1 MLAVATLVK
10 SLTILLAVHAS
21 TAQSS
26 TDALQ
31 AELALARSTLAS
43 VRALVPRLQA
53 ATTSAS
59 TASMP
64 GYQGYAYV
72 GASAAVKK
80 SITVVLW
87 GTSAV
92 TPVIRGVTLQ
102 QPVDRLSVRVERVT
116 VDSFVL
122 TVERVDGKVG
132 WGQDIWATYFA
143 EGSFARVA
151 PAWEP
156 TDTASSSPTAG
167 QELSELVDR
176 YFAKRSHVPPVAL
189 PAPTQAPAVLPL
201 LRHLGGNLASVD
213 QLWHMLISSHPQP
226 RRAVVIEVGVADGTS
241 SMYAADLGV
250 RVLAVEPNRKWI
262 DAPAFV
268 AKGRARPNLER
279 IHAAASSTGG
289 EAVFAG
295 GGTGGRVVSDG
306 GAAAEGTA
314 RSRLDAFRR
323 RKASGKRR
331 GGGGKGRGSGKQHGM
346 GGTVHV
352 PSLTLDSI
360 LTARNIS
367 HVYLVKID
375 VQGFELEVL
384 RGLIGALR
392 EQRVL
397 YVLLEFWPRGMH
409 QHGLDAHDVLQLLH
423 GHGYTLFDSRALR
436 LGGDAS
442 SVPLTAC
449 NTFQRPVGLRT
460 NVDWYLHND
469 ARYRANFGYWTD
481 MLAVASGGGINL
493 DLF

>member
-1 MLAVATLVK
+1 MPAVAARVTG
-10 SLTILLAVHAS
+10 LTVLLAVHAS
-21 TAQSS
+21 TTQSS

-31 AELALARSTLAS
+31 AELALARSTLAR
-43 VRALVPRLQA
+43 VRALVPRLQV
-53 ATTSAS
+53 ATAS
-59 TASMP
+59 ELTASMP
-64 GYQGYAYV
+64 GYQGYTFV
-72 GASAAVKK
+72 GASAAIEK

-92 TPVIRGVTLQ
+92 TPVIRNLTLQ
-102 QPVDRLSVRVERVT
+102 HPVDRLSVRVERVKR
-116 VDSFVL
+116 DSFVL
-122 TVERVDGKVG
+122 TVKRVDGKVG

-143 EGSFARVA
+143 DGSFARVA

-156 TDTASSSPTAG
+156 ATTASSSPTAG

-176 YFAKRSHVPPVAL
+176 YFAHRSHVPPIAL

-201 LRHLGGNLASVD
+201 LRHLGGNFASVD

-279 IHAAASSTGG
+279 IHAAAASTDG

-295 GGTGGRVVSDG
+295 GGTGGLVVSDG
-306 GAAAEGTA
+306 RAAAEGTG
-314 RSRLDAFRR
+314 RSRLF

-346 GGTVHV
+346 GGMGGTVRV
-352 PSLTLDSI
+352 PSITLDSI
-360 LTARNIS
+360 LAARSIS

-423 GHGYTLFDSRALR
+423 RHGYTLFDSRALR
-436 LGGDAS
+436 LGADAS
-442 SVPLTAC
+442 SVPLTAA

-460 NVDWYLHND
+460 NVDWYLNND

-481 MLAVASGGGINL
+481 MLAVASGGDINL

>member
-1 MLAVATLVK
+1 MILAMF
-10 SLTILLAVHAS
+10 LAVHAS
-21 TAQSS
+21 TTQSS

-53 ATTSAS
+53 ATAS
-59 TASMP
+59 ESTSMP
-64 GYQGYAYV
+64 GYQGYTFV
-72 GASAAVKK
+72 GASAAIEK

-92 TPVIRGVTLQ
+92 TPVIRNLTLQ
-102 QPVDRLSVRVERVT
+102 QPVDRLSVRVERVQR
-116 VDSFVL
+116 DSFVL
-122 TVERVDGKVG
+122 TVKRVDGKVG
-132 WGQDIWATYFA
+132 WGQEIWATYFA

-151 PAWEP
+151 PAWQP
-156 TDTASSSPTAG
+156 TATASSSPTAG

-176 YFAKRSHVPPVAL
+176 YFAQRSHIPPVAL
-189 PAPTQAPAVLPL
+189 SAPTQAPAVLPL
-201 LRHLGGNLASVD
+201 LRHLGGNFASVD
-213 QLWHMLISSHPQP
+213 KLWHMLISSHPQP

-279 IHAAASSTGG
+279 IHAAAASTDG

-295 GGTGGRVVSDG
+295 GGTGGRVVSNG
-306 GAAAEGTA
+306 RAAAEGTGG
-314 RSRLDAFRR
+314 RRLF

-331 GGGGKGRGSGKQHGM
+331 AGGGKGRGSGKQHGM
-346 GGTVHV
+346 GGTVRV

-360 LTARNIS
+360 LASRSIS

-397 YVLLEFWPRGMH
+397 YVLLEFWPHGMH
-409 QHGLDAHDVLQLLH
+409 QHGLDAHDVLHLLH
-423 GHGYTLFDSRALR
+423 GHGYALFDSRTLR

-442 SVPLTAC
+442 SVPLTAA
-449 NTFQRPVGLRT
+449 NTFQRPVGLRA
-460 NVDWYLHND
+460 NVDWYLNND
-469 ARYRANFGYWTD
+469 ARCRANFGYWTD
-481 MLAVASGGGINL
+481 ILAVASGANINL
-493 DLF
+493 DLV